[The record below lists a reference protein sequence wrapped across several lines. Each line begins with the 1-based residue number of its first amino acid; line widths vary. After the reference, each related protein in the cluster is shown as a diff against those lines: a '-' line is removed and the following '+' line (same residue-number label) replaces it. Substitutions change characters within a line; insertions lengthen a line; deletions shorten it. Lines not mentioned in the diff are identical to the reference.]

1 MGHRPDELGLRGNRN
16 VSDRLEVPKELLARY
31 ATSAP
36 RYTSYPTAVDWEKDP
51 GRAFQPETYGDRLRA
66 AAEARSDEPI
76 SLYTHVPYCAE
87 LCLFCGCNVQIS
99 RSDERRERYLKAVDD
114 ELTFLEGTGIQA
126 RPVQQFHWGGGTPT
140 SLTLPQLER
149 LFTSIMSRFKFTKNA
164 EVSIEVDPR
173 VTSHEQV
180 ELLCKLGFGRISMG
194 IQDFQSDVQKA
205 IKRVQ
210 SEEQTR
216 ALIDASRAAGMSSV
230 NVDLIYGLPHQTR
243 ASFAETVGKT
253 IDIRPERVA
262 LFHYA
267 HVPWMKSHQNAMD
280 SSAMPGAEEK
290 LDIFADS
297 IAAFSQAGYV
307 YLGLD
312 HFALPGDELSLA
324 AENGTL
330 HRNFMGYTTQR
341 GREMVSIGV
350 SSIGEIDGT
359 YVQNIANEPE
369 YVKLSEERGYATYR
383 GHTMSEEDRLRRDVI
398 LELMCNGR
406 IDKRRI
412 ERDHGVEFDET
423 FATELAELGPMA
435 TDGLV
440 TLGADLIELTNIG
453 QVLMRNVAVPFDRY
467 MRERKS
473 RGDSTKDTF
482 SKTL

>member
-1 MGHRPDELGLRGNRN
+1 M
-16 VSDRLEVPKELLARY
+16 SDRLEVPKELLQRY

-51 GRAFQPETYGDRLRA
+51 AKAFDPAHYRDRLQS
-66 AAEARSDEPI
+66 AAEARPDEPI

-87 LCLFCGCNVQIS
+87 LCLFCGCNVQVS
-99 RSDERRERYLKAVDD
+99 RSDERRERYLEAIND
-114 ELTFLEGTGIQA
+114 ELTFLEGTGIHG

-140 SLTLPQLER
+140 SLTTPQIER
-149 LFTSIMSRFKFTKNA
+149 LFTSIMSRFHFTEDA

-173 VTSHEQV
+173 VTSQEQV
-180 ELLCKLGFGRISMG
+180 DMLCKLGFTRISMG
-194 IQDFQSDVQKA
+194 IQDFQPDVQKA

-216 ALIDASRAAGMSSV
+216 ALIDGSRAAGMKSV
-230 NVDLIYGLPHQTR
+230 NVDLVYGLPHQTR
-243 ASFAETVGKT
+243 ASFAETVDK
-253 IDIRPERVA
+253 ILDIRPERVA

-267 HVPWMKSHQNAMD
+267 HVPWMKPHQNAMD
-280 SSAMPGAEEK
+280 VDAMPAAEEK

-312 HFALPGDELSLA
+312 HFALPDDELSLA

-341 GREMVSIGV
+341 GREMISLGV
-350 SSIGEIDGT
+350 SSIGEVDDT
-359 YVQNIANEPE
+359 YVQNISNEPE
-369 YVKLSEERGYATYR
+369 YVALAKERGYAAYR
-383 GHTMSEEDRLRRDVI
+383 GHTMSAEDKLRRDVI

-412 ERDHGVEFDET
+412 EAEHGVAFDET
-423 FATELAELGPMA
+423 FAVELKELEPIA
-435 TDGLV
+435 ADGLV
-440 TLGADLIELTNIG
+440 TLGSDLIQLTDIG

-467 MRERKS
+467 MRERKA
-473 RGDSTKDTF
+473 RGDSTKATF

>member
-1 MGHRPDELGLRGNRN
+1 M
-16 VSDRLEVPKELLARY
+16 SSRLEVPKELLARY

-36 RYTSYPTAVDWEKDP
+36 RYTSYPTAVDWQKDP
-51 GRAFQPETYGDRLRA
+51 DKAFAPEAYVERLSA
-66 AAEARSDEPI
+66 AASARADEPI
-76 SLYTHVPYCAE
+76 SLYTHIPYCAE

-99 RSDERRERYLKAVDD
+99 RSDERRERYLQAVEN
-114 ELTFLEGTGIQA
+114 ELTFLESTGIHR

-149 LFTSIMSRFKFTKNA
+149 LFTSIMSRFSFTKDA

-173 VTSHEQV
+173 VTTHEQV

-194 IQDFQSDVQKA
+194 IQDFQPDVQKA

-216 ALIDASRAAGMSSV
+216 GLIDASRAAGMSSV

-243 ASFAETVGKT
+243 ASFAETVEKT

-280 SSAMPGAEEK
+280 SEAMPAAEEK

-312 HFALPGDELSLA
+312 HFALPNDELSLA
-324 AENGTL
+324 AENGSL

-350 SSIGEIDGT
+350 SSIGEIDGS

-369 YVKLSEERGYATYR
+369 YIKLTEERGYATYR
-383 GHTMSEEDRLRRDVI
+383 GHSMSDEDKLRRDVI

-406 IDKRRI
+406 IDKLRI
-412 ERDHGVEFDET
+412 QRDHGVNFDET
-423 FATELAELGPMA
+423 FATELKELEPIA
-435 TDGLV
+435 ADGLV
-440 TLGADLIELTNIG
+440 ELSSDLIELTDIG